1 MLRLLLN
8 ARVFAPEPLGLRHV
22 LVAGEQIAGLFD
34 APPDLAGVDV
44 ETTDLEGRALVPGLV
59 DAHVHIT
66 GGGGEAGYA
75 SSVPP
80 IPLSHYTAH
89 GVTSVV
95 GLLGTDDVT
104 RSTENLVARAY
115 ALRQEGLS
123 AWCWTGGYAVPP
135 RTLTGDVR
143 RDIVFVDPIVG
154 CAEIAISDHRSSQPT
169 FDELARLAGLC
180 HTAGMISGKAGV
192 LHFHLGDGA
201 RGLDFVRRLRRNTE
215 VPARTLMPTH
225 VNRNPDLFDEALR
238 LVREDGVG
246 VDVTAFPDDEHLAPA
261 LSAPDA
267 VERFWNA
274 GLPDALLTLTSDA
287 GGSLPTFDATGNL
300 VKMGVAAPDA
310 LLATLQTLLRRGHP
324 LENIL
329 PTMTATPAAR
339 LRLHA
344 KGRIAAGCDA
354 DLVVLDDGGALV
366 STMARGRWHVL
377 DGQQIVRGTFEH

>member
-22 LVAGEQIAGLFD
+22 LVAGEQIAGVFD
-34 APPDLAGVDV
+34 GAPPEIVGAEI
-44 ETTDLEGRALVPGLV
+44 ETTDLEGRALVPGFV
-59 DAHVHIT
+59 DAHVHLT

-192 LHFHLGDGA
+192 LHFHLGDGV
-201 RGLDFVRRLRRNTE
+201 RGLDFVRRIRRETE

-225 VNRNPDLFDEALR
+225 VNRNPDLLDEALR

-246 VDVTAFPDDEHLAPA
+246 VDLTAFPDDEHLAPA
-261 LSAPDA
+261 LAAPDA
-267 VERFWNA
+267 AERFWEA
-274 GLPDALLTLTSDA
+274 GLPEHLLTLTSDA
-287 GGSLPTFDATGNL
+287 GGSLPTFDAAGNL

-324 LENIL
+324 LSKIL
-329 PTMTATPAAR
+329 PMMTATPAAR
-339 LRLHA
+339 LRLHR
-344 KGRIAAGCDA
+344 KGRIAAGIDA
-354 DLVVLDDGGALV
+354 DLVVLGGDGALV

-377 DGQQIVRGTFEH
+377 DGQQIVRGTFE